1 MTAVTHPRLPPRRT
15 ATRARSWWAKAWLR
29 AVEESSYS
37 DSDLQRARQLA
48 RGARVGPIT
57 VEEGRYFA
65 AVEDDESGAVSVTVP
80 QLDDSAIELFVEL
93 VGAESGRVA
102 ALLAG
107 DLPHQLVEEA
117 EDGGVEL
124 LPYGGELG
132 GSCTCHAWVDP
143 CPHALAVG
151 LQLSWLVDSDPF
163 VLTHLR
169 GLARDALLARLHER
183 GGSGPLE
190 AADDV
195 ETGLEA
201 MLRAE
206 RILALLA
213 EPGRGDGGGIDH
225 LF

>member
-29 AVEESSYS
+29 AVEESSFS
-37 DSDLQRARQLA
+37 DTDLRQARSLA
-48 RGARVGPIT
+48 RAARVGPIT
-57 VEEGRYFA
+57 VEEGRFFA
-65 AVEDDESGAVSVTVP
+65 AVEDDEPGAVSVTVP
-80 QLDDSAIELFVEL
+80 VLDGSAAELFVEL
-93 VGAESGRVA
+93 VGAESGRIA
-102 ALLAG
+102 AMLAG

-117 EDGGVEL
+117 EEGGIEL

-132 GSCTCHAWVDP
+132 ASCTCHAWVDP

-151 LQLSWLVDSDPF
+151 LQLSWLVDLDPF

-169 GLARDALLARLHER
+169 GLPRDVLLARLHER
-183 GGSGPLE
+183 GGGAPTE

-206 RILALLA
+206 RILALVA
-213 EPGRGDGGGIDH
+213 DPEGDTAADLDH